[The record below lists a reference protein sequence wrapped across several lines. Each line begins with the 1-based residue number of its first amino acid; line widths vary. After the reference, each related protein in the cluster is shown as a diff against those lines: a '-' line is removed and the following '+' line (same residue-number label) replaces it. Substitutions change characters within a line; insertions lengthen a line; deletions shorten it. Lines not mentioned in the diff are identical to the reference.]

1 MFSQAG
7 ALGSCGVFAA
17 AHRVLGKRALTR
29 HGVEGQSIHP
39 LCERSSFI
47 LGWSLNVDGAPP
59 LSAGDDSTDTDS
71 VMCGCSASYISM
83 YLLPMSCHGADAV
96 ASQMDPLG
104 LLQISLLTFSLS
116 TLSCGTSSLATALI
130 LCAIFTSIDCLP
142 LQCCNGWSLSPAA
155 LFHRAGCPLEQ
166 SCPHGW
172 HFTFGRCGRS
182 GSVHS
187 RIHSL

>member
-1 MFSQAG
+1 M
-7 ALGSCGVFAA
+7 FAA

-155 LFHRAGCPLEQ
+155 LFHRAGCPLE
-166 SCPHGW
+166 
-172 HFTFGRCGRS
+172 RN
-182 GSVHS
+182 
-187 RIHSL
+187 